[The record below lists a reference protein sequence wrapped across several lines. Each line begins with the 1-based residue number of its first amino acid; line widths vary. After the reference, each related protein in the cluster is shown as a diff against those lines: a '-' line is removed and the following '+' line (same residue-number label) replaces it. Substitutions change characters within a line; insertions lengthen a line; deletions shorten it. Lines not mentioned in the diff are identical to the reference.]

1 MNFKSQFIWFIK
13 ILAIY
18 LILLPSLAL
27 SEEQYKDFFKKAQSL
42 DKDKF
47 FEDATSYWQKTLRA
61 NPPPNIALYAKLKLS
76 NNYSRLG
83 KLDKSIEISRTLT
96 ESNPEHYHVWFH
108 LASSL
113 AASKE
118 YFQAAEA
125 FKKTITLR
133 PKEGLSRV
141 GLAFSYFGDQ
151 KPGLAI
157 KELKKG
163 MTIFKANKNISWYRD
178 CRFAIHQIKGFA
190 RFPKSFSDLWLR
202 KNLKRVHDTYLDAV
216 LDLNNLLN

>member
-27 SEEQYKDFFKKAQSL
+27 SEEQYKDFFNKAQSL

>member
-27 SEEQYKDFFKKAQSL
+27 SEEQYKDFFNKAQSL

-47 FEDATSYWQKTLRA
+47 FEDATSYWKKTLSA

>member
-1 MNFKSQFIWFIK
+1 MNFKSHFFWFIK
-13 ILAIY
+13 ISALY

-27 SEEQYKDFFKKAQSL
+27 SEEQYKDFFNKAQSL

-47 FEDATSYWQKTLRA
+47 FEDATSYWEKTLRA